1 MAQQPLNLYAS
12 RILQESPLVVWPID
26 EKADFYNFIQE
37 NKRSVTS
44 DQGWTITG
52 GSSELLSQKLGTEPF
67 PESAST
73 RIVANSTNGVI
84 DIESPVLTSFA
95 ALSSYLST
103 YTVSS
108 FFMFA
113 SSSVTKVSIGIRY
126 TDPTSGIKDIV
137 KTVPIFSYNAWVN
150 ISETFDIPHDYIYD
164 IKVIFKIYYTVDLG
178 LTMYT
183 NGLSLAQWS
192 EEFNVTSLGTDLTEI
207 SPDIYGVDDY
217 TKAIRI
223 YGAGEPNND
232 GFILVDKQNQI
243 AARSVGIPLVF
254 GAESSSYVEH
264 RDDQTKPS
272 IILPAN
278 DFLMESG
285 KYKTQSLEFWAKLS
299 NSSAEKVK
307 IVGPIGSSDG
317 LYVEGP
323 FLRLQIGNNYGSY
336 AISEWGRPMLIH
348 MVLQQDKFELLI
360 NGNKVISISINK
372 DSLSLSPSTI
382 NGKNAAWIGFYG
394 SEHVEPFELDC
405 VSICTYAVTTEV
417 AKKRFLYGQGVQV
430 PTSLDTAYNGKT
442 VSFDY
447 EFSKY
452 SQNFDY
458 PTKALWTKGKKNNV
472 VVDGTS
478 MYLPKYNKPSI
489 ISKNIS
495 ETLLMTK
502 LASVQNDLSGLFFSF
517 KPDSSVNESESY
529 LSFDSINQTQD
540 PTVAIYTSAKIS
552 SSNDGQTIMRIQDT
566 LSPNNISFYVSG
578 HKIKAT
584 AFINSKTIDIYET
597 EIIDGELM
605 SFGLN
610 FDRVSSYYGGEIRS
624 FLSNRSN
631 LSLYIGGYKGAATF
645 TGKIFNVS
653 FLNNYDFGNVS
664 DAFDEIGF
672 IWSLGDSGSD
682 TFVSGTYWDNAGT
695 QILAT
700 KISDAGTKLYS
711 DNFINYLYDGGYPN
725 GYANTLL
732 SNYLPAY
739 QLVVKKDEGICSLDI
754 AASGIWSDNIPLSY
768 FEKPY
773 LDGSGATVSGID
785 YIQLNVSYPSPGI
798 YEKVEKTTSIEDWK
812 YSTLAEKFSNPV
824 QKVYSDLDN
833 HLYTGY
839 VDYESLRTNTEFL
852 YRYNTDRSLV
862 KTYVYF
868 KPVDNSIS
876 YDDPF
881 YSNIVYAPKNRVIT
895 PGEEWISTKY
905 EFVDNTVVYMPPNI
919 DPSKVALCFDIKFEV
934 VGIEHNPIFVN
945 KLSFASQTFNKT
957 AAKPI
962 GTKFGKDVY
971 PFSKSG
977 FYYDYKVKNPIT
989 ITKQST
995 PHLYLNKSNGVSL
1008 VGDFDNINDRG
1019 IYIPI
1024 NKEKSSNYKVA
1035 AMNMFM
1041 MYEYDFFPYAPKE
1054 IFAIRSNT
1062 SSIKFYIQSVHPE
1075 GRRAKIFA
1083 INQKTGQIENGISF
1097 FLNGKLVNSPVITIK
1112 QWFSLGVVFATYVDT
1127 SGHEGSI
1134 EIIGPMSF
1142 DNISFFAANRLQQ
1155 VQVTTDRTW
1164 SRVESPVLSNVDWMF
1179 WMPYIWQEVLVMSSR
1194 TFYGIDPGDIYK
1206 LYTGTNRLIVDDG
1219 EKVRTRYYQYRVING
1234 AGLSNS
1240 TITPV

>member
-37 NKRSVTS
+37 NKRSVIS
-44 DQGWTITG
+44 DQGWKITG
-52 GSSELLSQKLGTEPF
+52 GTSEFLTQKLGTEPF

-73 RIVANSTNGVI
+73 RIVANSTNGII
-84 DIESPVLTSFA
+84 DIESPTLTSFS
-95 ALSSYLST
+95 ALSSYLAT

-126 TDPTSGIKDIV
+126 TDPATGVQDIV
-137 KTVPIFSYNAWVN
+137 KTVPVFSYNAWVN
-150 ISETFDIPHDYIYD
+150 ISETFDIPHDYTYD
-164 IKVIFKIYYTVDLG
+164 IKVVFKIYYDQTLG

-183 NGLSLAQWS
+183 NGLSFAQWS
-192 EEFNVTSLGTDLTEI
+192 EEFNVTSLGTDLTEL
-207 SPDIYGVDDY
+207 SPDIYGIDSY
-217 TKAIRI
+217 TKAVRI

-243 AARSVGIPLVF
+243 AARSFGIPLVF
-254 GAESSSYVEH
+254 GAESSSYIEH

-285 KYKTQSLEFWAKLS
+285 KYKTQSLEFWAKIAN
-299 NSSAEKVK
+299 NSPDKIR
-307 IVGPIGSSDG
+307 IVGPIGSTDG

-323 FLRLQIGNNYGSY
+323 FIKLQIGNSYGSY

-348 MVLQQDKFELLI
+348 MVLQQDAFELLI
-360 NGNKVISISINK
+360 NGNKVISIPITK
-372 DSLSLSPSTI
+372 SLITLSPSHI
-382 NGKNAAWIGFYG
+382 NGKSAEWIGFYG
-394 SEHVEPFELDC
+394 SESVEPFELDC
-405 VSICTYAVTTEV
+405 VSIYTYAVTSEV

-458 PTKALWTKGKKNNV
+458 PTKASWTKGKKNNV
-472 VVDGTS
+472 VIDGTTI
-478 MYLPKYNKPSI
+478 YLPKYTKPSI
-489 ISKNIS
+489 VLKNTS
-495 ETLLMTK
+495 ESTLMTK
-502 LASVQNDLSGLFFSF
+502 LASAQNDLSGLFFSL
-517 KPDSSVNESESY
+517 KPDSTVDSSDSY
-529 LSFDSINQTQD
+529 ISFDSINQTQD
-540 PTVAIYTSAKIS
+540 PTVAVFASVKAD
-552 SSNDGQTIMRIQDT
+552 SSNNGQTIMVIQDT
-566 LSPNNISFYVSG
+566 LSLNNIRFYVNNG
-578 HKIKAT
+578 KVKAT
-584 AFINSKTIDIYET
+584 AYINNRVTDLYET
-597 EIIDGELM
+597 EIISGETM
-605 SFGLN
+605 SFGMNL
-610 FDRVSSYYGGEIRS
+610 DRISSYYGGDIRS
-624 FLSNRSN
+624 FLSNKAN
-631 LSLYIGGYKGAATF
+631 LSLHVGGYKNQSTF

-653 FLNNYDFGNVS
+653 FLTQYDFDNVS

-672 IWSLGDSGSD
+672 IWSLSSIGQDE
-682 TFVSGTYWDNAGT
+682 TVSGTYWDEAGT

-725 GYANTLL
+725 GYANTIL
-732 SNYLPAY
+732 STYLPAY
-739 QLVVKKDEGICSLDI
+739 RLIVRKDENICSLDI
-754 AASGIWSDNIPLSY
+754 ASSGVWSDNIPLSY

-773 LDGSGATVSGID
+773 LDESGTTMNGVD
-785 YIQLNVSYPSPGI
+785 YIQLNVSYPAPGI
-798 YEKVEKTTSIEDWK
+798 YEKVEKTTSTENWK
-812 YSTLAEKFSNPV
+812 YSTLADKFSNPV
-824 QKVYSDLDN
+824 QKLYSDLDN

-839 VDYESLRTNTEFL
+839 IDYESLRTNTEFL
-852 YRYNTDRSLV
+852 YRYNTDGSLV

-868 KPVDNSIS
+868 KLVDDSIS
-876 YDDPF
+876 YNDPF
-881 YSNIVYAPKNRVIT
+881 YSNVVYAPKNRTIT
-895 PGEEWISTKY
+895 PGEEWINTKY
-905 EFVDNTVVYMPPNI
+905 EFVDNTVIYMPPNV
-919 DPSKVALCFDIKFEV
+919 DPSTIALCFDIKFDV
-934 VGIEHNPIFVN
+934 NGVDHNPIFIN

-957 AAKPI
+957 SAKPI

-977 FYYDYKVKNPIT
+977 FYYNYKEKNPIT
-989 ITKQST
+989 VTKQST
-995 PHLYLNKSNGVSL
+995 PHLYLNKSNGISL

-1019 IYIPI
+1019 VYIPI
-1024 NKEKSSNYKVA
+1024 NREKNSNYKVA

-1054 IFAIRSNT
+1054 IFAINSNT

-1112 QWFSLGVVFATYVDT
+1112 QWFSLGVVFATYIDT

-1142 DNISFFAANRLQQ
+1142 DNISYFAANRLQQ
-1155 VQVTTDRTW
+1155 VQITTDRTW
-1164 SRVESPVLSNVDWMF
+1164 SRVESPVLSDVDWMF

-1194 TFYGIDPGDIYK
+1194 SFYGIDPGDIYK

-1219 EKVRTRYYQYRVING
+1219 EKIRTRYYQYRVMNG
-1234 AGLSNS
+1234 ASLVNS
-1240 TITPV
+1240 AVTPV